1 MDTKNLICAKK
12 LLSKTAQ
19 VFHQKKSSS
28 KMSLTL
34 IEAVRKRLFA
44 SPLVLFPPL
53 GGVQFF
59 AITHYTLPLPCSAD
73 S

>member
-1 MDTKNLICAKK
+1 
-12 LLSKTAQ
+12 
-19 VFHQKKSSS
+19 
-28 KMSLTL
+28 MSLTL

-73 S
+73 SWQYVVLI

>member
-1 MDTKNLICAKK
+1 
-12 LLSKTAQ
+12 
-19 VFHQKKSSS
+19 
-28 KMSLTL
+28 MSLTL

-53 GGVQFF
+53 GGGGVQLF

-73 S
+73 SWQFVVLIENYTILTLFWPGT